1 MPLVGLPAECLVFF
15 LTPLFNLSLAMSFH
29 VICIRPRRP
38 LNADGTTTA
47 GDHRLL
53 GAYLMNKTTVFWR
66 FQVISYQVLGLKLL
80 WLLCTSCLAQTLLS
94 ICPDL
99 SKCFVPLRAAVLM
112 CVATQI
118 KVCLWHCKRPPG
130 VHQKEFPKCRAKA
143 STFCYSSLL

>member
-1 MPLVGLPAECLVFF
+1 MCRWHAPGRLHLTLHQKKCLEFGADFTDATGGTPSRVFSFFF

-118 KVCLWHCKRPPG
+118 KVCL
-130 VHQKEFPKCRAKA
+130 
-143 STFCYSSLL
+143 